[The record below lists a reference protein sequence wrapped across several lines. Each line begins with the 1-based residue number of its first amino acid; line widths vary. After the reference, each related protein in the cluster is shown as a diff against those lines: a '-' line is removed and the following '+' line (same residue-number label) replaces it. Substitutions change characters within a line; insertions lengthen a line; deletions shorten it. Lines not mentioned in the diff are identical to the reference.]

1 MSETNRNSDKLAALR
16 KREAALRQ
24 AIANERCALQKR
36 RAKDRERLASIVGE
50 ALLCE
55 AARVADFAL
64 LLKQTLKKTLKD
76 EKTARFVDQQMGW
89 GS

>member
-1 MSETNRNSDKLAALR
+1 MSEAKRNSERLAALR
-16 KREAALRQ
+16 NREAALKQ
-24 AIANERCALQKR
+24 AIAIEQVRLQKR
-36 RAKDRERLASIVGE
+36 REKDRVRLASIVGE

-76 EKTARFVDQQMGW
+76 EKTARFVDEQMGW

>member
-1 MSETNRNSDKLAALR
+1 MSGTNGNSDRLAALR
-16 KREAALRQ
+16 EREAALKR
-24 AIANERCALQKR
+24 AIDIEKVRLEKR
-36 RAKDRERLASIVGE
+36 REKDRARLASIVGE

-55 AARVADFAL
+55 AARFADFAL

-76 EKTARFVDQQMGW
+76 EKTARFVDEQMGW